1 MAATYRRWEQDTFD
15 AYCKRFGLPEKT
27 AFKDYSRGMKMK
39 LTIAAALSHQAR
51 LLVLDEATAGLDPLA
66 REEALD
72 KLCHSYS
79 GYFDVVRHEEPKGY
93 LVAEAGLHIH
103 SEKYVLVKAAKLWE
117 ADNNEYV
124 YIFSAPVLTKE
135 IFEQCREQARADGMQ
150 RIEPGPNHMCSYI
163 TAIFLCDTC
172 EPDALRALRRTR
184 IYKSFKLA
192 FHGWMDYHTG
202 VVELSTGKTAA
213 NGSGRS
219 TAQLLK
225 TTLFKNMKEGS

>member
-1 MAATYRRWEQDTFD
+1 MT
-15 AYCKRFGLPEKT
+15 
-27 AFKDYSRGMKMK
+27 
-39 LTIAAALSHQAR
+39 
-51 LLVLDEATAGLDPLA
+51 

-79 GYFDVVRHEEPKGY
+79 GYFDVVRHEEPEGY

-124 YIFSAPVLTKE
+124 YIFSVPVLTKE

-163 TAIFLCDTC
+163 TAIFCVIPVSRMRCVLC
-172 EPDALRALRRTR
+172 AARVFIRA
-184 IYKSFKLA
+184 SS
-192 FHGWMDYHTG
+192 W
-202 VVELSTGKTAA
+202 
-213 NGSGRS
+213 RS
-219 TAQLLK
+219 TAGWI
-225 TTLFKNMKEGS
+225 TTPASWSSAPAKRLPMAADAVQHSC

>member
-1 MAATYRRWEQDTFD
+1 MT
-15 AYCKRFGLPEKT
+15 
-27 AFKDYSRGMKMK
+27 
-39 LTIAAALSHQAR
+39 
-51 LLVLDEATAGLDPLA
+51 

-124 YIFSAPVLTKE
+124 YISSAPVLTKE

-184 IYKSFKLA
+184 IYKSFKLVPRLDGLPHRRRGA
-192 FHGWMDYHTG
+192 QHRQNGCQWQRTQYST
-202 VVELSTGKTAA
+202 VVEDNTV
-213 NGSGRS
+213 
-219 TAQLLK
+219 
-225 TTLFKNMKEGS
+225 

>member
-1 MAATYRRWEQDTFD
+1 MT
-15 AYCKRFGLPEKT
+15 
-27 AFKDYSRGMKMK
+27 
-39 LTIAAALSHQAR
+39 
-51 LLVLDEATAGLDPLA
+51 

-124 YIFSAPVLTKE
+124 YIFSVPVLTKE

-150 RIEPGPNHMCSYI
+150 RIEPGPNHMCLIS
-163 TAIFLCDTC
+163 
-172 EPDALRALRRTR
+172 RR
-184 IYKSFKLA
+184 SFCA
-192 FHGWMDYHTG
+192 TP
-202 VVELSTGKTAA
+202 
-213 NGSGRS
+213 
-219 TAQLLK
+219 
-225 TTLFKNMKEGS
+225 

>member
-1 MAATYRRWEQDTFD
+1 MT
-15 AYCKRFGLPEKT
+15 
-27 AFKDYSRGMKMK
+27 
-39 LTIAAALSHQAR
+39 
-51 LLVLDEATAGLDPLA
+51 

-202 VVELSTGKTAA
+202 VVEKVSGGRVYTIEGNTSSLAGVVE
-213 NGSGRS
+213 NGGSGRS

>member
-1 MAATYRRWEQDTFD
+1 MT
-15 AYCKRFGLPEKT
+15 
-27 AFKDYSRGMKMK
+27 
-39 LTIAAALSHQAR
+39 
-51 LLVLDEATAGLDPLA
+51 

-79 GYFDVVRHEEPKGY
+79 GYFDVVRHEVPKGH

-124 YIFSAPVLTKE
+124 YIFSVPVLTKE
-135 IFEQCREQARADGMQ
+135 IFEQCREQARVDGLQ

-192 FHGWMDYHTG
+192 LPRLDGLPHRRCGAEHRQNGCQRQRTQYST
-202 VVELSTGKTAA
+202 VVEDNTV
-213 NGSGRS
+213 
-219 TAQLLK
+219 
-225 TTLFKNMKEGS
+225 

>member
-1 MAATYRRWEQDTFD
+1 MT
-15 AYCKRFGLPEKT
+15 
-27 AFKDYSRGMKMK
+27 
-39 LTIAAALSHQAR
+39 
-51 LLVLDEATAGLDPLA
+51 

-150 RIEPGPNHMCSYI
+150 LIEPGPNHMCSYI
-163 TAIFLCDTC
+163 TAIFLCDTLLPMLC
-172 EPDALRALRRTR
+172 SKNFVILRSGDTSETR
-184 IYKSFKLA
+184 S
-192 FHGWMDYHTG
+192 
-202 VVELSTGKTAA
+202 LSTT
-213 NGSGRS
+213 SRTMMVS
-219 TAQLLK
+219 
-225 TTLFKNMKEGS
+225 

>member
-1 MAATYRRWEQDTFD
+1 MT
-15 AYCKRFGLPEKT
+15 
-27 AFKDYSRGMKMK
+27 
-39 LTIAAALSHQAR
+39 
-51 LLVLDEATAGLDPLA
+51 

-124 YIFSAPVLTKE
+124 YIFSVPVLTKE

-202 VVELSTGKTAA
+202 VVELSTGKTPMAA
-213 NGSGRS
+213 DAVQHSC
-219 TAQLLK
+219 
-225 TTLFKNMKEGS
+225 

>member
-1 MAATYRRWEQDTFD
+1 MT
-15 AYCKRFGLPEKT
+15 
-27 AFKDYSRGMKMK
+27 
-39 LTIAAALSHQAR
+39 
-51 LLVLDEATAGLDPLA
+51 

-117 ADNNEYV
+117 ADNNEY
-124 YIFSAPVLTKE
+124 
-135 IFEQCREQARADGMQ
+135 
-150 RIEPGPNHMCSYI
+150 EPGPNHMCSYI

>member
-1 MAATYRRWEQDTFD
+1 MT
-15 AYCKRFGLPEKT
+15 
-27 AFKDYSRGMKMK
+27 
-39 LTIAAALSHQAR
+39 
-51 LLVLDEATAGLDPLA
+51 

-79 GYFDVVRHEEPKGY
+79 GYFDVVRHEEPKGH

-124 YIFSAPVLTKE
+124 YIFSVPVLTKE
-135 IFEQCREQARADGMQ
+135 IF
-150 RIEPGPNHMCSYI
+150 EPGPNHMCSYI

-202 VVELSTGKTAA
+202 VAELSTGKTAA

>member
-1 MAATYRRWEQDTFD
+1 MT
-15 AYCKRFGLPEKT
+15 
-27 AFKDYSRGMKMK
+27 
-39 LTIAAALSHQAR
+39 
-51 LLVLDEATAGLDPLA
+51 

-124 YIFSAPVLTKE
+124 YIFSVPVLTKE

-172 EPDALRALRRTR
+172 EPDVQFVEAGFCSASLSDFFFAMWMMNL
-184 IYKSFKLA
+184 KLY
-192 FHGWMDYHTG
+192 D
-202 VVELSTGKTAA
+202 
-213 NGSGRS
+213 
-219 TAQLLK
+219 
-225 TTLFKNMKEGS
+225 

>member
-1 MAATYRRWEQDTFD
+1 MRY
-15 AYCKRFGLPEKT
+15 
-27 AFKDYSRGMKMK
+27 
-39 LTIAAALSHQAR
+39 
-51 LLVLDEATAGLDPLA
+51 
-66 REEALD
+66 
-72 KLCHSYS
+72 
-79 GYFDVVRHEEPKGY
+79 EEPKGY

-124 YIFSAPVLTKE
+124 YIFSVPVLTKE

-163 TAIFLCDTC
+163 TAVFLCDTC

>member
-1 MAATYRRWEQDTFD
+1 MT
-15 AYCKRFGLPEKT
+15 
-27 AFKDYSRGMKMK
+27 
-39 LTIAAALSHQAR
+39 
-51 LLVLDEATAGLDPLA
+51 

-135 IFEQCREQARADGMQ
+135 IFEQCRVPTACSGSSRAR
-150 RIEPGPNHMCSYI
+150 IIC
-163 TAIFLCDTC
+163 
-172 EPDALRALRRTR
+172 ALISRRSSCVTPVSRMRCAPCAARVFIRASSL
-184 IYKSFKLA
+184 
-192 FHGWMDYHTG
+192 
-202 VVELSTGKTAA
+202 
-213 NGSGRS
+213 RS
-219 TAQLLK
+219 TAGWI
-225 TTLFKNMKEGS
+225 TTPASWSSAPAKRLPMAADAVQHSC

>member
-1 MAATYRRWEQDTFD
+1 MTR
-15 AYCKRFGLPEKT
+15 K
-27 AFKDYSRGMKMK
+27 
-39 LTIAAALSHQAR
+39 
-51 LLVLDEATAGLDPLA
+51 
-66 REEALD
+66 EALD

-124 YIFSAPVLTKE
+124 YIFSVPVLTKE

-202 VVELSTGKTAA
+202 VAELSTGKTAA

>member
-1 MAATYRRWEQDTFD
+1 MT
-15 AYCKRFGLPEKT
+15 
-27 AFKDYSRGMKMK
+27 
-39 LTIAAALSHQAR
+39 
-51 LLVLDEATAGLDPLA
+51 

-124 YIFSAPVLTKE
+124 YIFSVPVLTKE

-172 EPDALRALRRTR
+172 EPHAYL
-184 IYKSFKLA
+184 
-192 FHGWMDYHTG
+192 
-202 VVELSTGKTAA
+202 
-213 NGSGRS
+213 
-219 TAQLLK
+219 
-225 TTLFKNMKEGS
+225 

>member
-1 MAATYRRWEQDTFD
+1 MT
-15 AYCKRFGLPEKT
+15 
-27 AFKDYSRGMKMK
+27 
-39 LTIAAALSHQAR
+39 
-51 LLVLDEATAGLDPLA
+51 

-150 RIEPGPNHMCSYI
+150 RIEPGPPRWRRSGDPSKQGPLQGSSPCRLPAREPASSGTGRCPTVW
-163 TAIFLCDTC
+163 TAI
-172 EPDALRALRRTR
+172 RRRTH
-184 IYKSFKLA
+184 SP
-192 FHGWMDYHTG
+192 
-202 VVELSTGKTAA
+202 
-213 NGSGRS
+213 GR
-219 TAQLLK
+219 
-225 TTLFKNMKEGS
+225 E

>member
-1 MAATYRRWEQDTFD
+1 MT
-15 AYCKRFGLPEKT
+15 
-27 AFKDYSRGMKMK
+27 
-39 LTIAAALSHQAR
+39 
-51 LLVLDEATAGLDPLA
+51 

-124 YIFSAPVLTKE
+124 YIFSVPVLTKE

-163 TAIFLCDTC
+163 TAIFCVTPVSRMRC
-172 EPDALRALRRTR
+172 APCAARVFIRASSL
-184 IYKSFKLA
+184 
-192 FHGWMDYHTG
+192 
-202 VVELSTGKTAA
+202 
-213 NGSGRS
+213 RS
-219 TAQLLK
+219 TAGWI
-225 TTLFKNMKEGS
+225 TTPASWSSAPAKRLPMAADAVQHSC

>member
-1 MAATYRRWEQDTFD
+1 MT
-15 AYCKRFGLPEKT
+15 
-27 AFKDYSRGMKMK
+27 
-39 LTIAAALSHQAR
+39 
-51 LLVLDEATAGLDPLA
+51 

-135 IFEQCREQARADGMQ
+135 IFE
-150 RIEPGPNHMCSYI
+150 HMCSYI

>member
-1 MAATYRRWEQDTFD
+1 MT
-15 AYCKRFGLPEKT
+15 
-27 AFKDYSRGMKMK
+27 
-39 LTIAAALSHQAR
+39 
-51 LLVLDEATAGLDPLA
+51 

-172 EPDALRALRRTR
+172 EPDALRAC
-184 IYKSFKLA
+184 
-192 FHGWMDYHTG
+192 
-202 VVELSTGKTAA
+202 AA
-213 NGSGRS
+213 RVFIRASSLRS
-219 TAQLLK
+219 TAGWI
-225 TTLFKNMKEGS
+225 TTPASWSSAPAKRLPMAADAVQHSC

>member
-1 MAATYRRWEQDTFD
+1 MT
-15 AYCKRFGLPEKT
+15 
-27 AFKDYSRGMKMK
+27 
-39 LTIAAALSHQAR
+39 
-51 LLVLDEATAGLDPLA
+51 

-135 IFEQCREQARADGMQ
+135 TSSSAASRRVPTACSGSSRAR
-150 RIEPGPNHMCSYI
+150 IIC
-163 TAIFLCDTC
+163 
-172 EPDALRALRRTR
+172 ALISRRSSCVTPVSRMRCVPCAARVFIRA
-184 IYKSFKLA
+184 SN
-192 FHGWMDYHTG
+192 W
-202 VVELSTGKTAA
+202 
-213 NGSGRS
+213 RS
-219 TAQLLK
+219 TAGWITTPASWSSAPAKRLL
-225 TTLFKNMKEGS
+225 MAADAVQHSC

>member
-1 MAATYRRWEQDTFD
+1 MT
-15 AYCKRFGLPEKT
+15 
-27 AFKDYSRGMKMK
+27 
-39 LTIAAALSHQAR
+39 
-51 LLVLDEATAGLDPLA
+51 

-163 TAIFLCDTC
+163 TAIFLCDTLLSMLC
-172 EPDALRALRRTR
+172 SKNFVILRSVDT
-184 IYKSFKLA
+184 SE
-192 FHGWMDYHTG
+192 TCS
-202 VVELSTGKTAA
+202 LSTT
-213 NGSGRS
+213 SRTMMVS
-219 TAQLLK
+219 
-225 TTLFKNMKEGS
+225 